1 MIRDNDTAQVSQ
13 AAAQQAPA
21 PQQQSQ
27 KQHTHQAQVNTNMN
41 TQATSQGIGSIN
53 SMFQRSGRTEGGD
66 ARSAEALQ
74 ILNRL
79 KEEAVTAQDL
89 SNDFQILR
97 FDRDQNMVAWSSILV
112 VKRANIGGQPVIA
125 IRPLIMPNA
134 NIQAPTRKL
143 QIQNGLQVDN
153 IDVEVDVQ
161 TIFTQ
166 KYWNRVTEYVSK
178 QLGVTNAKIVLTSA
192 YAVPAGFDLKEEVIL
207 KALLVK
213 SVNQCDD
220 MLARHAGEAPFSVG
234 ILRGTDEVLTAK
246 IDTRELPVQDVLG
259 NPVRSDMV
267 IGLARSPKQGQQD
280 NEFYAADTQLN
291 QASVAIDVEY
301 NGQAQP
307 QQQNSMFAAAA
318 PQHVPPFT
326 ATVTITDIRQAGWI
340 KANTPEMYIL
350 GMSNAFRVTGG
361 AAWAKGFLPRVG
373 LSKDFRDVG
382 ALAWLSKLASKV
394 DTKTDAFKDE
404 HFIELVNTMIQP
416 HPVFQIDLDR
426 MGENGA
432 IEGLFIDAAGGP
444 NQQRA
449 AQLIIKS
456 INNLIGGGFEKY
468 FDHTTQ
474 ALLTLTGQEIEKGYY
489 LDSEGE
495 KRDRRELGVLGA
507 LNASEGNLQEW
518 MSWYGAQLNTNIH
531 PALRAKQSRNFDK
544 QYLGA
549 SVTYTGTKVVRAILN
564 PKLIEALDAAL
575 TNAGLQVAMDNI
587 GNLAGGQRFQGNV
600 NIQNFA
606 VQGTAHTVSPMGNIG
621 GGGFQQNF
629 GGVGSFY

>member
-1 MIRDNDTAQVSQ
+1 MIRDTDATATVQQ
-13 AAAQQAPA
+13 TAAPAPA
-21 PQQQSQ
+21 PQAPRQQATQ
-27 KQHTHQAQVNTNMN
+27 QPQVNANMN
-41 TQATSQGIGSIN
+41 TQATQQGIGSIN
-53 SMFQRSGRTEGGD
+53 AMFQRSGRTEGGD
-66 ARSAEALQ
+66 ARAAEALN
-74 ILNRL
+74 IFNRL
-79 KEEAVTAQDL
+79 KEAAVATQDL
-89 SNDFQILR
+89 QNDFQILR
-97 FDRDQNMVAWSSILV
+97 FDRDHNMVAWSSLLI
-112 VKRANIGGQPVIA
+112 VKRQNIGGQAVIA
-125 IRPLIMPNA
+125 VRPLIMPNA
-134 NIQAPTRKL
+134 QIQAPTRKL
-143 QIQNGLQVDN
+143 QINNGLQVDH

-178 QLGVTNAKIVLTSA
+178 QLGITNARIVLTSA
-192 YAVPAGFDLKEEVIL
+192 YNIPAAFDLKEELIL

-213 SVNQCDD
+213 SVNLCDD
-220 MLARHAGEAPFSVG
+220 MLQRHAGEVPFSVS
-234 ILRGTDEVLTAK
+234 ILKGTDEVLTAK
-246 IDTRELPVQDVLG
+246 IDTRELPVLDVLG
-259 NPVRSDMV
+259 HPIRSDMV

-301 NGQAQP
+301 NGQS
-307 QQQNSMFAAAA
+307 QQQQQQSMFGNQQV
-318 PQHVPPFT
+318 QHSPCFT
-326 ATVTITDIRQAGWI
+326 ATVTITDIRQASWI

-373 LSKDFRDVG
+373 VSKDFRDAG
-382 ALAWLSKLASKV
+382 ALGWLSKLASKV

-404 HFIELVNTMIQP
+404 HFIELINVMIQP

-432 IEGLFIDAAGGP
+432 IEGLWIDAAGGP

-449 AQLIIKS
+449 VQLIIKS

-474 ALLTLTGQEIEKGYY
+474 ALLTLTGQEIEKGFY

-495 KRDRRELGVLGA
+495 KRDKRELGVLGA
-507 LNASEGNLQEW
+507 LNACEGNLQEW
-518 MSWYGAQLNTNIH
+518 MNWYGSQLNTNIH
-531 PALRAKQSRNFDK
+531 PALRQKQSRNYDK

-606 VQGTAHTVSPMGNIG
+606 VQGTAHTVNPMGNI